1 MKKIYITETIYT
13 YIKINYPLII
23 NKKQNK
29 KPKFI
34 SKKENVYNT
43 YNFTTEKYIQGN
55 KDNQSNILEIISG
68 INLLK
73 KGLYWNKDKRAFNF
87 NEVDQKIYNTIKK
100 HLILI
105 KDETLSS
112 ESNIFLLYAKLEFAK
127 IAPEK
132 LESKDWCNLINKN
145 IAEQEGNFNE
155 IIFE

>member
-1 MKKIYITETIYT
+1 
-13 YIKINYPLII
+13 
-23 NKKQNK
+23 
-29 KPKFI
+29 
-34 SKKENVYNT
+34 
-43 YNFTTEKYIQGN
+43 
-55 KDNQSNILEIISG
+55 
-68 INLLK
+68 
-73 KGLYWNKDKRAFNF
+73 DKRAFNF

-155 IIFE
+155 IIFEFFYFILKCILKFFVKPKNSFVFI